1 MQISLL
7 PNVLQGTGLS
17 WTVSPTLPS
26 GLNID
31 SATGII
37 SGTPNSVSSSQ
48 PYTVT
53 ATNTVGYDQVVLTI
67 QVEYI
72 AFPSINYSST
82 NLVLTKNVQMST
94 ITPSTN
100 NSTITSWEIS
110 SNLPNGLSFN
120 VTNGAISG
128 TPTVNIPQTSYIIW
142 GNNTVGSASTTIQI
156 TVNDPT
162 TLSINYSINTF
173 VFTKGSAISTIT
185 PTINGGIVNSWVI
198 APALPAGL
206 NFNTTTSSGE
216 ISGTPTV
223 TSPLQTYTVTASSAS
238 DTDSATLTIEVNNI
252 LPPNAVS
259 YGFNSAGILWDFNNG
274 LQNWTVS
281 DPTFITHSTLVCGL
295 NGTSGGSIKTQANF
309 NAPQF
314 ATSPTI
320 NLAGTSNMPLH
331 VWVLQGSFS
340 CGEEPDANEDLQIQ
354 YIDSGG
360 TWVTLNTWL
369 GSTAGE
375 PPNNGRQISLLR
387 PCMPTHKSESTKLAV
402 VVVDQHVVITGSST
416 MFI

>member
-1 MQISLL
+1 ML

-37 SGTPNSVSSSQ
+37 SGTPNSVSWSQ

-53 ATNTVGYDQVVLTI
+53 ATNSVGYDQVVLTI

-72 AFPSINYSST
+72 AFPSIDYSST

-173 VFTKGSAISTIT
+173 VFSKGSAISTIT

-206 NFNTTTSSGE
+206 NFNTSSGE

-223 TSPLQTYTVTASSAS
+223 TSPLQTYTVT
-238 DTDSATLTIEVNNI
+238 TLAQVIQT
-252 LPPNAVS
+252 LP
-259 YGFNSAGILWDFNNG
+259 
-274 LQNWTVS
+274 
-281 DPTFITHSTLVCGL
+281 H
-295 NGTSGGSIKTQANF
+295 
-309 NAPQF
+309 
-314 ATSPTI
+314 
-320 NLAGTSNMPLH
+320 
-331 VWVLQGSFS
+331 
-340 CGEEPDANEDLQIQ
+340 
-354 YIDSGG
+354 
-360 TWVTLNTWL
+360 
-369 GSTAGE
+369 
-375 PPNNGRQISLLR
+375 
-387 PCMPTHKSESTKLAV
+387 
-402 VVVDQHVVITGSST
+402 
-416 MFI
+416 